1 MVAGLVEEENMKRV
15 IKNYTNIEPRHI
27 ALIADAFPEGFGDD
41 DLQLLSMPDGRYLR
55 ALEVRTDD
63 TIYLFRIDE
72 EMLEVLEEATD
83 EGFEMDVDTDDL
95 QAEED

>member
-1 MVAGLVEEENMKRV
+1 MKRV
-15 IKNYTNIEPRHI
+15 IKNYTNVEPRHI
-27 ALIADAFPEGFGDD
+27 ALIAAAYPEGFGDD
-41 DLQLLSMPDGRYLR
+41 DLQVLSMPTGKYLR

-83 EGFEMDVDTDDL
+83 DSFEMDVDTDDI
-95 QAEED
+95 QDDED

>member
-1 MVAGLVEEENMKRV
+1 MKRV

-27 ALIADAFPEGFGDD
+27 ALIAAAFPEGFSDE
-41 DLQLLSMPDGRYLR
+41 DLQVLSMPDGRYLR
-55 ALEVRTDD
+55 ALEVRTDE

-83 EGFEMDVDTDDL
+83 DDFSVDIDTDDL
-95 QAEED
+95 ETSDGD